1 MSARDVLAELAAAGV
16 FARADPTDPDRLR
29 LWPPELV
36 TPELA
41 RLALEHK
48 TALLPIL
55 RRLPDLHAWHPQGTP
70 Q

>member
-1 MSARDVLAELAAAGV
+1 MTPRGVLGELAAAGV
-16 FARADPTDPDRLR
+16 FARVDPADPDRLR
-29 LWPPELV
+29 LWPAELV

-48 TALLPIL
+48 TVLLPIL
-55 RRLPDLHAWHPQGTP
+55 RRLPDLHAWHPPGAP